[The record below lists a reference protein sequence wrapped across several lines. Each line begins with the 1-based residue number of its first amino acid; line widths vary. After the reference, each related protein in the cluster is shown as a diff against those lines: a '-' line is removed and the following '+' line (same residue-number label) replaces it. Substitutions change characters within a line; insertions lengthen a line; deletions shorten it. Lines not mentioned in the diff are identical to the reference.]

1 MQRAWLGAGRVRRLS
16 EGFCYTQLA
25 AATRR
30 DMAKRTGPTVTTFQA
45 LAVASQFGITLAV
58 SVVLGFFAGQW
69 LDEHLNT
76 GVIFTLIGVL
86 LGLVAS
92 VSNTVRL
99 YRALLRKLEAE
110 EADSRART
118 SESAHI
124 ANDGQP

>member
-1 MQRAWLGAGRVRRLS
+1 
-16 EGFCYTQLA
+16 
-25 AATRR
+25 
-30 DMAKRTGPTVTTFQA
+30 MANNRTGPSVTTFQA

-76 GVIFTLIGVL
+76 GIIFTLIGVL

-99 YRALLRKLEAE
+99 YRALLRRVQ
-110 EADSRART
+110 ADSSAQT
-118 SESAHI
+118 TESAHI
-124 ANDGQP
+124 ADDGTP